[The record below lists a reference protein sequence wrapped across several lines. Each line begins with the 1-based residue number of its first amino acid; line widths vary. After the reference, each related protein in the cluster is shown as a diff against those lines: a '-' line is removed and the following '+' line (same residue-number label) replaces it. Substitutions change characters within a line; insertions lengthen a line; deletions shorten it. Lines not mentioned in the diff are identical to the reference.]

1 MCAIVVFTASN
12 ETEYVPIKWLT
23 ENNIV
28 SIIKLIKDRTS
39 IKCFWPPLKN
49 LNTIARM
56 QDTCKDPETGWLTF
70 SGRILTT
77 AGR

>member
-1 MCAIVVFTASN
+1 MYAIVVFTASN

-23 ENNIV
+23 ENNEV
-28 SIIKLIKDRTS
+28 SIIKLIKDRTL
-39 IKCFWPPLKN
+39 IKCFWPTLKN

-56 QDTCKDPETGWLTF
+56 QDTCKDPETGWPTF
-70 SGRILTT
+70 SARILAT